1 MKKYERLTAMLVV
14 AGGVL
19 IMIYAWH
26 SLKLG
31 SIHMPDAGLMPFL
44 CGAGLAVLGVIWAL
58 MLQLAREEKEEAE
71 KVLWHRPLISL
82 LLMVIYGWAM
92 EAVGYITSTVLFMI
106 AWQQIIE
113 REKWVKTI
121 VIAVL
126 GTIAMYALFVLFLK
140 VPVPP
145 EFFIG

>member
-1 MKKYERLTAMLVV
+1 MFVV

-19 IMIYAWH
+19 IMFYAWQ

-31 SIHMPDAGLMPFL
+31 SIHMPDAGLLPFL
-44 CGAGLAVLGVIWAL
+44 CGGSLVILGVIWAL
-58 MLQLAREEKEEAE
+58 MLQWSPAKEASGEKA
-71 KVLWHRPLISL
+71 LWHRPVISL
-82 LLMVIYGWAM
+82 GLMVVYGWAM
-92 EAVGYITSTVLFMI
+92 ETIGYITSTLLFVI

-121 VIAVL
+121 LIAVL
-126 GTIAMYALFVLFLK
+126 GTAAMYALFVLFLK